1 MRLRL
6 PSMPSLPAVP
16 MPRRVTLRWKLA
28 GLLIFIAV
36 LLVALTMVSLASLAK
51 VSDGGRRN
59 VTHVTQPLA
68 ALGSARALVNENA
81 GLADRHILEDTLE
94 TKRPLEQRILAN
106 DRRIARALAAAA
118 PTFTTA
124 QERKSAR
131 FLQHNLATYRS
142 VTSELFGVSRANT
155 PELAYEWSSQRLD
168 PAADTLSTDLEHL
181 YDAKVAEGDA
191 LAREATAT
199 FHGARR
205 LVLAL
210 LALIFLVAVPAC
222 VVTIRGI
229 RLSVEAIVARLASLR
244 SHDVAGL
251 RDGLGHLAAG
261 DLTFELTPVT
271 PPIHRRTR
279 DEIGD
284 VAEAVGEIRDD
295 TAASMEAYNASRD
308 ALATMI
314 GQVSL
319 TATAVSSASRQLAN
333 GSEDTGRA
341 VGEIARAVDE
351 VAAGAERQVRAV
363 NSARD
368 TVGRGGRRDDA
379 VRRRRPARPRS
390 PPTRRAAWPA
400 PAPTPCARPPPRW
413 RPCARPRRST
423 TAAIGELGAKSE
435 QISGIVET
443 ITAIAAQTNLLALNA
458 AIEAARAGEHGRGFA
473 VVAEE
478 VRTLAEESRA
488 AAGSIAA
495 LIGAIQADTRH
506 TDRRRRRTARGAPP
520 TAPPRSSAPARR
532 SRPSAPPSSR
542 WRCAPPTSPPPCTRP
557 PRARAA
563 CRATWARSPRSPSRR
578 RPRPRRS
585 RPAPSRRARRCSRS
599 PPPRRSSRAAPRS
612 SRRSSGAS
620 RSSARCSSY
629 EVVHAGGRRRALLR
643 WRLGPRRRAR
653 AFH

>member
-6 PSMPSLPAVP
+6 PSLPSRLAVP
-16 MPRRVTLRWKLA
+16 MPRRITLRWKLA
-28 GLLIFIAV
+28 SLLIFIAV
-36 LLVALTMVSLASLAK
+36 LVVTLTMVSIASLAK
-51 VSDGGRRN
+51 VADGGRHN

-68 ALGSARALVNENA
+68 ALGTARALVHENA
-81 GLADRHILEDTLE
+81 ALADRHILEDTLE

-106 DRRIARALAAAA
+106 DRRIARALASAA
-118 PTFTTA
+118 PTFTTPE
-124 QERKSAR
+124 ERRSAR
-131 FLQHNLATYRS
+131 FLAHNLEAYRS
-142 VTSELFGVSRANT
+142 LTTELFGVSRKNT
-155 PELAYEWSSQRLD
+155 PVLAYEWSSQRLD
-168 PAADTLSTDLEHL
+168 PAADTLNADLERL
-181 YDAKVAEGDA
+181 YDAKVAEGHA

-205 LVLAL
+205 FELIL
-210 LALIFLVAVPAC
+210 LALIFLIAVPAC
-222 VVTIRGI
+222 VFTIRSI

-295 TAASMEAYNASRD
+295 TAASMDAYNASRE
-308 ALATMI
+308 ALAAMI

-319 TATAVSSASRQLAN
+319 TAGAVSAASRQLAN

-341 VGEIARAVDE
+341 VGEIARAVEE

-363 NSARD
+363 TSARD
-368 TVGRGGRRDDA
+368 TVADVAGATTQSADGARQTAVAADEARGLASAGADA
-379 VRRRRPARPRS
+379 VREA
-390 PPTRRAAWPA
+390 TAAMGA
-400 PAPTPCARPPPRW
+400 VRDAST
-413 RPCARPRRST
+413 ST
-423 TAAIGELGAKSE
+423 TAAIGELGAKSD

-506 TDRRRRRTARGAPP
+506 TIDVVQDGARRTADSAATVERAREAFEAIGAAVDRMALR
-520 TAPPRSSAPARR
+520 TTDIAAAVHQ
-532 SRPSAPPSSR
+532 AAEGSSR
-542 WRCAPPTSPPPCTRP
+542 VQSDMGEVASVAEQTSASTEEVS
-557 PRARAA
+557 ASTQQTSASVQQIAAAAQELSGRAA
-563 CRATWARSPRSPSRR
+563 ELEAL
-578 RPRPRRS
+578 
-585 RPAPSRRARRCSRS
+585 
-599 PPPRRSSRAAPRS
+599 
-612 SRRSSGAS
+612 
-620 RSSARCSSY
+620 
-629 EVVHAGGRRRALLR
+629 VGRFTLST
-643 WRLGPRRRAR
+643 
-653 AFH
+653 

>member
-6 PSMPSLPAVP
+6 PSIPSLPSVP

-28 GLLIFIAV
+28 GLLIFIGV
-36 LLVALTMVSLASLAK
+36 LLVALTMVSIASLAK
-51 VSDGGRRN
+51 VANGGRQN
-59 VTHVTQPLA
+59 FTHVTQPLA
-68 ALGSARALVNENA
+68 ALGTARALVSENA
-81 GLADRHILEDTLE
+81 ALADRHILEDTAE
-94 TKRPLEQRILAN
+94 TKGPLEQRILAN
-106 DRRIARALAAAA
+106 DRRIERALAQAA

-124 QERKSAR
+124 RERKSAR
-131 FLQHNLATYRS
+131 FLEHNLAAYRE
-142 VTSELFGVSRANT
+142 VTKELFGVSRANT
-155 PELAYEWSSQRLD
+155 ARLAYEWSSQRLD
-168 PAADTLSTDLEHL
+168 PAADTLNTDLQNL
-181 YDAKVAEGDA
+181 YDAKVAEGNDRA
-191 LAREATAT
+191 HQATAT

-205 LVLAL
+205 LVLLL

-222 VVTIRGI
+222 VFTIRGI

-244 SHDVAGL
+244 RHDVAGL

-295 TAASMEAYNASRD
+295 TAASMEAYNASRE
-308 ALATMI
+308 ALAVMI
-314 GQVSL
+314 GHVSL
-319 TATAVSSASRQLAN
+319 TATAVSTASRQLAN

-341 VGEIARAVDE
+341 VGEIARAVEE

-363 NSARD
+363 TSARD
-368 TVGRGGRRDDA
+368 TVAEVAGATSQSAEGAQRTARAADEARGLASAGADA
-379 VRRRRPARPRS
+379 VREA
-390 PPTRRAAWPA
+390 TAAMA
-400 PAPTPCARPPPRW
+400 AVREVST
-413 RPCARPRRST
+413 ST
-423 TAAIGELGAKSE
+423 TVAIGELGAKSD

-506 TDRRRRRTARGAPP
+506 TIDVVQDGARRTADSAATVERAREAFEAIGAAVDQMALR
-520 TAPPRSSAPARR
+520 TTDIAAAVHQ
-532 SRPSAPPSSR
+532 AAEGSSR
-542 WRCAPPTSPPPCTRP
+542 VQSDMGEVASVAEQTSASTEEVS
-557 PRARAA
+557 ASTQQTSAA
-563 CRATWARSPRSPSRR
+563 VQQIAA
-578 RPRPRRS
+578 
-585 RPAPSRRARRCSRS
+585 AAQEL
-599 PPPRRSSRAAPRS
+599 SSRAEELEALVGRFTF
-612 SRRSSGAS
+612 SG
-620 RSSARCSSY
+620 
-629 EVVHAGGRRRALLR
+629 
-643 WRLGPRRRAR
+643 
-653 AFH
+653 

>member
-1 MRLRL
+1 
-6 PSMPSLPAVP
+6 

-28 GLLIFIAV
+28 GLLVFIAA

-51 VSDGGRRN
+51 VSDGGRRTF
-59 VTHVTQPLA
+59 THVTQPLA

-81 GLADRHILEDTLE
+81 GLADRHILEGTLE

-106 DRRIARALAAAA
+106 DRRIAQALAAAA

-131 FLQHNLATYRS
+131 FLRHNLAVYRS
-142 VTSELFGVSRANT
+142 VTTELFGISRANT
-155 PELAYEWSSQRLD
+155 APLAYEWSSQRLD
-168 PAADTLSTDLEHL
+168 PAADTLSTDLENL

-191 LAREATAT
+191 LARASTDT

-205 LVLAL
+205 LVLLL

-222 VVTIRGI
+222 VATIRGI
-229 RLSVEAIVARLASLR
+229 RLSVEAIVGRLTSLR
-244 SHDVAGL
+244 SHDVAAL

-295 TAASMEAYNASRD
+295 TAASMEAYNASRE

-319 TATAVSSASRQLAN
+319 TAIAVSSASRQLAN

-341 VGEIARAVDE
+341 VGEIASAVEE

-363 NSARD
+363 SSARD
-368 TVGRGGRRDDA
+368 AVAEVTGATTQSADGAHETAVAADQARGLASAGAEA
-379 VRRRRPARPRS
+379 VREA
-390 PPTRRAAWPA
+390 TAAMA
-400 PAPTPCARPPPRW
+400 AVRESSS
-413 RPCARPRRST
+413 ST
-423 TAAIGELGAKSE
+423 TVAIGELGAKSD

-458 AIEAARAGEHGRGFA
+458 AIEAARAGEQGRGFA

-478 VRTLAEESRA
+478 VRKLAEESRT
-488 AAGSIAA
+488 AAGSIAS

-506 TDRRRRRTARGAPP
+506 TIDVVEDSARRTADSAATVERAREAFEAIGAAVEQMAQR
-520 TAPPRSSAPARR
+520 TTDIAAAVHQ
-532 SRPSAPPSSR
+532 AAEGSSR
-542 WRCAPPTSPPPCTRP
+542 VQSDMGEVASVAEQTSASTEEVSASTQQTSAAVQQIAAAAQELSG
-557 PRARAA
+557 RAEELEALVGRF
-563 CRATWARSPRSPSRR
+563 TLAR
-578 RPRPRRS
+578 
-585 RPAPSRRARRCSRS
+585 
-599 PPPRRSSRAAPRS
+599 
-612 SRRSSGAS
+612 
-620 RSSARCSSY
+620 
-629 EVVHAGGRRRALLR
+629 
-643 WRLGPRRRAR
+643 
-653 AFH
+653 

>member
-6 PSMPSLPAVP
+6 PSLPAVP
-16 MPRRVTLRWKLA
+16 MPRRITLRWKLA
-28 GLLIFIAV
+28 GLLLFIAA
-36 LLVALTMVSLASLAK
+36 LLVALTMVSLANLAK
-51 VSDGGRRN
+51 VSDSGRRN
-59 VTHVTQPLA
+59 FTHVTQPLA

-106 DRRIARALAAAA
+106 DRRIAHALAVAA

-142 VTSELFGVSRANT
+142 VTSELFGVSRATT

-168 PAADTLSTDLEHL
+168 PAADTLSTDLENL

-191 LAREATAT
+191 LAREATGT
-199 FHGARR
+199 FRSARR
-205 LVLAL
+205 LVLLL

-222 VVTIRGI
+222 VATIRGI
-229 RLSVEAIVARLASLR
+229 RLSVEAILARLTSLR

-261 DLTFELTPVT
+261 DLTFELTPLT
-271 PPIHRRTR
+271 PPIRRRTR

-295 TAASMEAYNASRD
+295 TAASMEAYNASRT

-368 TVGRGGRRDDA
+368 AVAEVTGATTQSADGAQQTAVAAADARGLASAGAEA
-379 VRRRRPARPRS
+379 VREA
-390 PPTRRAAWPA
+390 TAAMA
-400 PAPTPCARPPPRW
+400 AVRESSS
-413 RPCARPRRST
+413 ST
-423 TAAIGELGAKSE
+423 TVAIGELGAKSD

-443 ITAIAAQTNLLALNA
+443 ITAIA
-458 AIEAARAGEHGRGFA
+458 
-473 VVAEE
+473 
-478 VRTLAEESRA
+478 
-488 AAGSIAA
+488 
-495 LIGAIQADTRH
+495 
-506 TDRRRRRTARGAPP
+506 
-520 TAPPRSSAPARR
+520 
-532 SRPSAPPSSR
+532 
-542 WRCAPPTSPPPCTRP
+542 
-557 PRARAA
+557 
-563 CRATWARSPRSPSRR
+563 
-578 RPRPRRS
+578 
-585 RPAPSRRARRCSRS
+585 
-599 PPPRRSSRAAPRS
+599 
-612 SRRSSGAS
+612 
-620 RSSARCSSY
+620 
-629 EVVHAGGRRRALLR
+629 
-643 WRLGPRRRAR
+643 
-653 AFH
+653 

>member
-6 PSMPSLPAVP
+6 PSIPSLPSVP

-28 GLLIFIAV
+28 GLLIFIGV
-36 LLVALTMVSLASLAK
+36 LLVALTMVSIASLAK
-51 VSDGGRRN
+51 VANGGRQN
-59 VTHVTQPLA
+59 FTHVTQPLA
-68 ALGSARALVNENA
+68 ALGTARALVSENA
-81 GLADRHILEDTLE
+81 ALADRHILEDTAE
-94 TKRPLEQRILAN
+94 TKGPLEQRILAN
-106 DRRIARALAAAA
+106 DRRIERALAQAA

-124 QERKSAR
+124 RERKSAR
-131 FLQHNLATYRS
+131 FLEHNLAAYRE
-142 VTSELFGVSRANT
+142 VTKELFGVSRANT
-155 PELAYEWSSQRLD
+155 ARLAYEWSSQRLD
-168 PAADTLSTDLEHL
+168 PAADTLNTDLQNL
-181 YDAKVAEGDA
+181 YDAKVAEGNDRA
-191 LAREATAT
+191 HQATAT

-205 LVLAL
+205 LVLLL

-222 VVTIRGI
+222 VFTIRGI

-244 SHDVAGL
+244 RHDVAGL

-295 TAASMEAYNASRD
+295 TAASMEAYNASRE
-308 ALATMI
+308 ALAVMI
-314 GQVSL
+314 GHVSL
-319 TATAVSSASRQLAN
+319 TATAVSTASRQLAN

-341 VGEIARAVDE
+341 VGEIARAVEE

-363 NSARD
+363 TSARD
-368 TVGRGGRRDDA
+368 TVAEVAGATSQSAEGAQRTARAADEARSLASAGADA
-379 VRRRRPARPRS
+379 VREA
-390 PPTRRAAWPA
+390 TAAMA
-400 PAPTPCARPPPRW
+400 AVREVST
-413 RPCARPRRST
+413 ST
-423 TAAIGELGAKSE
+423 TVAIGELGAKSD

-506 TDRRRRRTARGAPP
+506 TIDVVHDGARRTADSAATVERAREAFEAIGAAVDQMALR
-520 TAPPRSSAPARR
+520 TTDIAAAVHQ
-532 SRPSAPPSSR
+532 AAEGSSR
-542 WRCAPPTSPPPCTRP
+542 VQSDMGEVASVAEQTSASTEEVS
-557 PRARAA
+557 ASTQQTSAA
-563 CRATWARSPRSPSRR
+563 VQQIAA
-578 RPRPRRS
+578 
-585 RPAPSRRARRCSRS
+585 AAQEL
-599 PPPRRSSRAAPRS
+599 SSRAEELEALVGRFTF
-612 SRRSSGAS
+612 SG
-620 RSSARCSSY
+620 
-629 EVVHAGGRRRALLR
+629 
-643 WRLGPRRRAR
+643 
-653 AFH
+653 